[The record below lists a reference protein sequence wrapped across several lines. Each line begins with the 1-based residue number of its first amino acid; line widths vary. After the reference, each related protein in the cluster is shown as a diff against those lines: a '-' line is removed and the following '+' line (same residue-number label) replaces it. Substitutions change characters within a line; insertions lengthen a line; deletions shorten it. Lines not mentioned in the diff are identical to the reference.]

1 MQRHVSVVHVV
12 MGWSWVSLSTLLPG
26 PTSAD
31 PSLRGWVHSDCR
43 KMTKTLDGRGP
54 FDTLDVETKSRSR
67 PSDSRLRLT
76 GTIVALAGAR
86 AELKFRSE
94 NSNAFSHGDQ
104 KMSTSEAPPEAGRRT
119 PATQLQLSN

>member
-1 MQRHVSVVHVV
+1 
-12 MGWSWVSLSTLLPG
+12 
-26 PTSAD
+26 
-31 PSLRGWVHSDCR
+31 
-43 KMTKTLDGRGP
+43 MTGTLDGRG
-54 FDTLDVETKSRSR
+54 L
-67 PSDSRLRLT
+67 SDSRLRLT

-86 AELKFRSE
+86 VELKFRSE

>member
-1 MQRHVSVVHVV
+1 MKLPVLTRYARAGPVRVVRATCYYAYYV
-12 MGWSWVSLSTLLPG
+12 VSLLT
-26 PTSAD
+26 
-31 PSLRGWVHSDCR
+31 
-43 KMTKTLDGRGP
+43 
-54 FDTLDVETKSRSR
+54 
-67 PSDSRLRLT
+67 LRLT

-94 NSNAFSHGDQ
+94 NSNAFSPGDQ

>member
-1 MQRHVSVVHVV
+1 M
-12 MGWSWVSLSTLLPG
+12 
-26 PTSAD
+26 
-31 PSLRGWVHSDCR
+31 RGFR
-43 KMTKTLDGRGP
+43 
-54 FDTLDVETKSRSR
+54 
-67 PSDSRLRLT
+67 DSYLAGFTAIVGKWREHLTVAAFRLGLRLT

-104 KMSTSEAPPEAGRRT
+104 KVSTSEAPPEAGRRT

>member
-1 MQRHVSVVHVV
+1 MS
-12 MGWSWVSLSTLLPG
+12 GTLTALNGPG
-26 PTSAD
+26 
-31 PSLRGWVHSDCR
+31 
-43 KMTKTLDGRGP
+43 
-54 FDTLDVETKSRSR
+54 SR

-119 PATQLQLSN
+119 PATQLQLSS

>member
-1 MQRHVSVVHVV
+1 ME
-12 MGWSWVSLSTLLPG
+12 G
-26 PTSAD
+26 
-31 PSLRGWVHSDCR
+31 
-43 KMTKTLDGRGP
+43 TLDGRGLP
-54 FDTLDVETKSRSR
+54 TQWRDQITVAAFFRLG
-67 PSDSRLRLT
+67 LRLT

>member
-1 MQRHVSVVHVV
+1 MWNVSSVDACGAEKVIYLYVA
-12 MGWSWVSLSTLLPG
+12 GSTAIVGKLGKHL
-26 PTSAD
+26 TVAA
-31 PSLRGWVHSDCR
+31 
-43 KMTKTLDGRGP
+43 
-54 FDTLDVETKSRSR
+54 F
-67 PSDSRLRLT
+67 RLAPPRLT

-86 AELKFRSE
+86 AELKLPSK

>member
-1 MQRHVSVVHVV
+1 MI
-12 MGWSWVSLSTLLPG
+12 WSTWSAVGNL
-26 PTSAD
+26 TSRAGELRSA
-31 PSLRGWVHSDCR
+31 PSEPDDRQSFTEIVGKLGNHLTVAA
-43 KMTKTLDGRGP
+43 
-54 FDTLDVETKSRSR
+54 
-67 PSDSRLRLT
+67 SDSRLRLT

-86 AELKFRSE
+86 AQLKFRSK